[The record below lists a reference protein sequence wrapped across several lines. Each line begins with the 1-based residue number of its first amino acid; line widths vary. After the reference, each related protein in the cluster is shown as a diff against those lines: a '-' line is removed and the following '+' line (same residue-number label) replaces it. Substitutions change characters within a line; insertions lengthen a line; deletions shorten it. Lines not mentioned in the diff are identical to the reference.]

1 MRGARHIHGGD
12 YVERTL
18 HVMESLTTQPCP
30 ALISTGGDPI
40 DSTAAVGQFGRSIS
54 SQQNGDNGCPPNI
67 TCAHVAAEGLF
78 SWVNRPSVAA
88 GSEPSPNSVK
98 QLLELSKAAQHRP
111 TCEPEHFGPPAPSE
125 TAAQVLP
132 VPMFLQHIAQSPLH
146 TIP

>member
-12 YVERTL
+12 YVERPL

-40 DSTAAVGQFGRSIS
+40 DSTAAVGQFRRSIS
-54 SQQNGDNGCPPNI
+54 SPNI